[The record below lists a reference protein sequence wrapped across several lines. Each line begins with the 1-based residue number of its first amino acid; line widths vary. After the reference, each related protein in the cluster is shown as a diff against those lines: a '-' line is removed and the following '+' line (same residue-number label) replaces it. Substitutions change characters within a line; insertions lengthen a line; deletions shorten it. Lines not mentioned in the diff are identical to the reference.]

1 MHAYWAK
8 PNAWRCKFFL
18 NTNSHSQEQ
27 TDGLAYPI
35 CRVAA
40 LQITTLDLI
49 QVQIKTWFQNRRT
62 KWKKQIN
69 AR

>member
-1 MHAYWAK
+1 M
-8 PNAWRCKFFL
+8 
-18 NTNSHSQEQ
+18 TQ
-27 TDGLAYPI
+27 TDGRVYTI
-35 CRVAA
+35 YRVAA
-40 LQITTLDLI
+40 LQITKLDLI